1 MDLGID
7 GRVALVTGASKGIG
21 KAIATTLAAEGARVA
36 LTSTSQERIE
46 AAAAEVGGTGFVHD
60 TADAGA
66 APALVERIDGGLGP
80 VDILI
85 TNSGGPP
92 GGADPLGFSTEQWQ
106 QAYAMLTLGPLA
118 LVEAVM
124 PGMRERGWGRI
135 VSVSSSSIREPIPGL
150 VLSNAHRVALQ
161 AAFKTIAGEVARDGV
176 TLNTLLTGRIATDR
190 LKQMHGSLD
199 AAEAAARE
207 QVPAGRLGRPE
218 EMAAAAAFLCSNGGE
233 LHHRRRSARRR
244 RADPLALSEPP
255 RPASGGLVLGALGIL
270 GFSFSLPFTRLA
282 TASSCSPAWRS
293 RSGRGSST
301 PRGNRTP
308 ATSVKGWRAN
318 RYTMGAG
325 DAGFYVP
332 ARTTFASGSP
342 AAQRASWSPASAA
355 ARGVSG
361 GRVAGDVRG
370 DRERAGGAPERVV
383 RRAAARGR

>member
-21 KAIATTLAAEGARVA
+21 KAIAATLAAEGANVA
-36 LTSTSQERIE
+36 LASTSQERIE

-60 TADAGA
+60 TADAEA
-66 APALVERIDGGLGP
+66 APALVERITAALGP

-124 PGMRERGWGRI
+124 PGMRERGWGRV

-207 QVPAGRLGRPE
+207 QVPAARLGRPE
-218 EMAAAAAFLCSNGGE
+218 EMAAAAAFLCSNGASYITGE
-233 LHHRRRSARRR
+233 GLRV
-244 RADPLALSEPP
+244 D
-255 RPASGGLVLGALGIL
+255 GGLTR
-270 GFSFSLPFTRLA
+270 SL
-282 TASSCSPAWRS
+282 
-293 RSGRGSST
+293 
-301 PRGNRTP
+301 
-308 ATSVKGWRAN
+308 
-318 RYTMGAG
+318 
-325 DAGFYVP
+325 
-332 ARTTFASGSP
+332 
-342 AAQRASWSPASAA
+342 
-355 ARGVSG
+355 
-361 GRVAGDVRG
+361 
-370 DRERAGGAPERVV
+370 
-383 RRAAARGR
+383 